1 MSNLDISSITT
12 TIMSSGSFPIE
23 AVLAFMIAGLWVS
36 GTTYLAEKIGSR
48 RGGLITKLPSNIVI
62 SFLFIALSKGIP
74 FTAEAARAVPI
85 GMAVTTLFIIV
96 FIVVLPAGLA
106 AAVTSSL
113 AVWVVFSIVASMFPI
128 NHLGISLL
136 IYLCISLGGFL
147 YLEYGTSIKSV
158 PKKQVAFHIEN
169 LCIRAL
175 FAGTIVASV
184 VLLAQII
191 PAHVTGIVASFPAV
205 TLSSLLILYYTQGKE
220 FTRAVGKLLVL
231 SSSNIIVYA
240 FGVAVFY
247 PLLGIVG
254 GTIVS
259 FLCAF
264 LWVTVFIPL
273 SNRIK

>member
-1 MSNLDISSITT
+1 
-12 TIMSSGSFPIE
+12 
-23 AVLAFMIAGLWVS
+23 
-36 GTTYLAEKIGSR
+36 
-48 RGGLITKLPSNIVI
+48 
-62 SFLFIALSKGIP
+62 
-74 FTAEAARAVPI
+74 
-85 GMAVTTLFIIV
+85 
-96 FIVVLPAGLA
+96 
-106 AAVTSSL
+106 
-113 AVWVVFSIVASMFPI
+113 
-128 NHLGISLL
+128 
-136 IYLCISLGGFL
+136 
-147 YLEYGTSIKSV
+147 
-158 PKKQVAFHIEN
+158 
-169 LCIRAL
+169 
-175 FAGTIVASV
+175 
-184 VLLAQII
+184 
-191 PAHVTGIVASFPAV
+191 VASFPAV